1 MVDRAPGEALLRA
14 AWRSLSHRLSV
25 AAGSFVALLSLFHHV
40 PIPTASMRGAATYFA
55 VLLASRLGLF
65 ALQRAVELDRTKG
78 GLRDAE
84 EGNSR
89 Q

>member
-1 MVDRAPGEALLRA
+1 MVDRARGEALLRE
-14 AWRSLSHRLSV
+14 AWRSLSHRLAV

-40 PIPTASMRGAATYFA
+40 PIPTASMRGGATYLA
-55 VLLASRLGLF
+55 VLLASRLGLL
-65 ALQRAVELDRTKG
+65 ALLRAMELDRTQAALG
-78 GLRDAE
+78 DAE